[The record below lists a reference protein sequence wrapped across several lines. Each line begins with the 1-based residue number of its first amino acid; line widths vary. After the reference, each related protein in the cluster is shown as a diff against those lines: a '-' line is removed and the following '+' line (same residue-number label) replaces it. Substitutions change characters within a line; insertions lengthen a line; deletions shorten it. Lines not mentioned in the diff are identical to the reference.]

1 MHLYDDCLPYQQ
13 GYKMLT
19 EYPFQV
25 SSGAK
30 PIDTSPFMVHG
41 VMGSGS
47 GSGSG
52 PKVCIC
58 ILSALSFELCCAI
71 LDFNNIF
78 SIVCSPQS
86 LVMWRACLPL

>member
-30 PIDTSPFMVHG
+30 SIDTSFFMVHG
-41 VMGSGS
+41 VQ

-58 ILSALSFELCCAI
+58 ILSALSFAVQYWI
-71 LDFNNIF
+71 LTTF
-78 SIVCSPQS
+78 S
-86 LVMWRACLPL
+86 PLFAAPKVW